1 MSLDHVNAFLPALG
15 SMLLS
20 FPRVNFQLKS
30 LRSAKMGP
38 LPSCGGDCGWVQ
50 LAPAAAAAALHE
62 DFPVSTTPPDLLALL
77 AQQGHLRGVEHPKAK
92 LKKAQLAGV
101 DLSGARLPGVD
112 FSEADLS
119 GANLSGA
126 ELTAANFSGA
136 QLVGTNFSKA
146 ELRKARF
153 KGARLDEALL
163 SHARLSRAN
172 LSEVQAQ
179 GLQADGADLSDAELL
194 EARLVGGSLAHA
206 QLRQAQLSRA
216 QLSGISLAHA
226 QLEEAV
232 LERAVLEQ
240 LSLEGTVL
248 LRANLVGATLRQL
261 SPVQGAN
268 LREADLAEARLEQ
281 LSLAGMDL
289 SDAILDQVT
298 LVAVAFEGAILQN
311 TDFQGVA
318 GLTEEEREQIKQAGG
333 VVDSLL
339 VGRLFAFV
347 RAHRWAQALLGMLTL
362 SAGIAGYLYFQDP
375 NLRPVDDLLNEA
387 RTLRQ
392 NGQAEQALEIYTRL
406 LPRTKDRLDQELNVL
421 YEQADTLVEL
431 QRPAEAAQVY
441 AQIAER
447 TSNDRDE
454 VINAQLRQAGALVDA
469 SKYEEAIALYQKLAN
484 DPTQPP
490 KDVARALV
498 ALSQAYH
505 KLGFE
510 DKAMALF
517 EETLKRFPNDPD
529 IALEVNLQ
537 MAEVYVQ
544 RKLFPQAEQML
555 GQLDA
560 LARND
565 SQKVSLLIARARL
578 YEEQGNREKALE
590 IFESLVRAY
599 PENQNVSP
607 EARMDLAQL
616 MVDKGEYSW
625 ASRIYKDILEKTDD
639 QLLRSQAQLAYGVLL
654 RTLGQ
659 PEKALEYFRTVR
671 RQASNNADLQGNSR
685 LEEAETLALL
695 KKPDEALAL
704 LEEAIR
710 TAEPGIAGTALLRR
724 GTLLAELG
732 KLDEAAATFQQ
743 VSSRF
748 DASGELSVVARLEL
762 ARLEAGR
769 GNLTAA
775 QPLFEALIK
784 DPAAVGMK
792 SSILESLGQAQLEGR
807 QLDAAEQTFGQ
818 LSALPDAE
826 AKANGQTGLARVAVA
841 RGDRAKAEQLYQTVA
856 AEAEDLALKVAALD
870 ALARLYQEAGDV
882 TNAIATFQAVVT
894 AVPPRHDA
902 AFAAWQGMAEIYE
915 ARKEPTK
922 AEELYT
928 RILSQ
933 AERGEVRANALL
945 SLARL
950 ALDQKKPELAR
961 SRFQE
966 LLDKHGT
973 EAEATFSA
981 RLELARLDHTEGK
994 SDKAITALKNLLSAT
1009 PDPRLQ
1015 GQALEALTG
1024 MLQEAG
1030 RTEEALQLSQKLLAS
1045 VSEDAEAR
1053 LNAELT
1059 LAASLR
1065 QKGDLKGALERLE
1078 KLKNTPDPNLR
1089 FNVLDGLAQTQL
1101 ALNEPQKAA
1110 ESYQTMVGLAGNNAD
1125 LKQNA
1130 MLGQAG
1136 ALKAAGKKAEAT
1148 ALYEQ
1153 VIQETSDT
1161 GLKSWA
1167 QESLAQLLAEGGQT
1181 DKAKAL
1187 LASSGG
1193 ANGLSQANL
1202 LRASGDLEGAVKAY
1216 DALAT
1221 SAPEKGDRAWALV
1234 SAAQVLSEREKYDDA
1249 LERFLKVSAQ
1259 YPEEAEAVL
1268 NARLG
1273 VASIMRARGRTKESA
1288 KGYEEAAKGESYA
1301 DYRINA
1307 TLTAADLYL
1316 ELGEKDKARTL
1327 LEALIKRFPDKT
1339 EATLGGKLGLA
1350 AVQKAQ
1356 GQLREAAKAYEG
1368 LENASSDPGQK
1379 AAALIGAARCYAE
1392 LNDKPKARELYTRIK
1407 TRYADQPE
1415 LVQEATSWLTSN
1427 G

>member
-1 MSLDHVNAFLPALG
+1 M
-15 SMLLS
+15 
-20 FPRVNFQLKS
+20 
-30 LRSAKMGP
+30 
-38 LPSCGGDCGWVQ
+38 
-50 LAPAAAAAALHE
+50 
-62 DFPVSTTPPDLLALL
+62 STTPPDLLALL

-92 LKKAQLAGV
+92 LKKAPLAGV
-101 DLSGARLPGVD
+101 DLTGAKLPHAD

-126 ELTAANFSGA
+126 ELSGANFSGA
-136 QLVGTNFSKA
+136 NLSGANLSNA

-153 KGARLDEALL
+153 RGARLDQTVLTQAK
-163 SHARLSRAN
+163 LSRAN
-172 LSEVQAQ
+172 LSEIQAE
-179 GLQADGADLSDAELL
+179 GLQAAGADLSDAELP
-194 EARLVGGSLAHA
+194 EARLSGGSLEGAL
-206 QLRQAQLSRA
+206 LRRA
-216 QLSGISLAHA
+216 QLPRIQLKGTSLARA
-226 QLEEAV
+226 QLEEAF

-240 LSLEGTVL
+240 VSLEGAVL

-261 SPVQGAN
+261 SNVQGAS

-289 SDAILDQVT
+289 SEAILDQVT
-298 LVAVAFEGAILQN
+298 LVEVQFEGANLHN

-318 GLTEEEREQIKQAGG
+318 GLSEAEREKIKQAGG
-333 VVDSLL
+333 VVDGLL
-339 VGRLFAFV
+339 LGRLFGFLKE
-347 RAHRWAQALLGMLTL
+347 HRWAQALLGILTL
-362 SAGIAGYLYFQDP
+362 GAGVAGYLYFQDP
-375 NLRPVDDLLNEA
+375 NLRPVDDLLTEA

-392 NGQAEQALEIYTRL
+392 NGQAELALEIYERL

-431 QRPAEAAQVY
+431 QRPAEAALVY

-454 VINAQLRQAGALVDA
+454 VINAQLRQAGALVEA

-517 EETLKRFPNDPD
+517 EETLKKFPNDPD

-616 MVDKGEYSW
+616 MVDKGEYTW
-625 ASRIYKDILEKTDD
+625 ASRIYKDILEKSDD

-704 LEEAIR
+704 LEEAMR

-769 GNLTAA
+769 GNLQTA
-775 QPLFEALIK
+775 QPLFESLIK

-792 SSILESLGQAQLEGR
+792 ANIMESLGQAQLEGQ
-807 QLDAAEQTFGQ
+807 QLDAAEQTFVQ
-818 LSALPDAE
+818 LAALPDAE
-826 AKANGQTGLARVAVA
+826 AKANGLTGQARVAVA
-841 RGDRAKAEQLYQTVA
+841 RGDRSKAELLYKTVA

-870 ALARLYQEAGDV
+870 ALARLYQEAGDM
-882 TNAIATFQAVVT
+882 TNAIATFQAVVS

-915 ARKEPTK
+915 ARKEPSK
-922 AEELYT
+922 AEELYA
-928 RILSQ
+928 RILSN

-966 LLDKHGT
+966 LLDKHGS
-973 EAEATFSA
+973 EAEAVFQA
-981 RLELARLDHTEGK
+981 RLELARLDQAAGK
-994 SDKAITALKNLLSAT
+994 ADQAISALKNLLNST
-1009 PDPRLQ
+1009 SDPRLQ
-1015 GQALEALTG
+1015 GQALEVLTG

-1030 RTEEALQLSQKLLAS
+1030 RTDEALQLSQKLLAS

-1078 KLKNTPDPNLR
+1078 KLQNTADPNLR

-1101 ALNEPQKAA
+1101 ALNQPQKAA
-1110 ESYQTMVGLAGNNAD
+1110 DAYQKMIGLAGNNAD

-1136 ALKAAGKKAEAT
+1136 ALKAAGKKTEAIT
-1148 ALYEQ
+1148 LYEQ
-1153 VIQETSDT
+1153 VIKETTDS

-1167 QESLAQLLAEGGQT
+1167 QESLAQTLAEGGET

-1187 LASSGG
+1187 LANAGNAS
-1193 ANGLSQANL
+1193 GLSQANL
-1202 LRASGDLEGAVKAY
+1202 LRASGDLEGALKAF
-1216 DALAT
+1216 DALAL
-1221 SAPEKGDRAWALV
+1221 SAPEKGDKAWALV
-1234 SAAQVLSEREKYDDA
+1234 SAGQVLSEREKYDEA
-1249 LERFLKVSAQ
+1249 LERFLKVSGQ
-1259 YPEEAEAVL
+1259 FPEEAEAVL

-1273 VASIMRARGRTKESA
+1273 VAGIMRARGRTKEAA
-1288 KGYEEAAKGESYA
+1288 KGYEEASKGESYA

-1307 TLTAADLYL
+1307 ALTAADLYL
-1316 ELGEKDKARTL
+1316 ELGDKDKARTL
-1327 LEALIKRFPDKT
+1327 LEALIKRFPDKP
-1339 EATLGGKLGLA
+1339 EASVGGKLGLA

-1368 LENASSDPGQK
+1368 LENVSSDPGQK

-1392 LNDKPKARELYTRIK
+1392 LNDKNKARELFTRLK
-1407 TRYADQPE
+1407 SRYADQTE
-1415 LVQEATSWLTSN
+1415 LVQEANAWLTSN